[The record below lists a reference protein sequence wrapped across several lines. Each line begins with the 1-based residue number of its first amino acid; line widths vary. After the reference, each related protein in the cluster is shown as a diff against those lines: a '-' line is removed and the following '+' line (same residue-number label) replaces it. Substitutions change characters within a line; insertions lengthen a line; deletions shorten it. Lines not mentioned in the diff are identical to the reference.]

1 MEENQFRGKVETF
14 VSDGQMCQPAASLL
28 HILHRVDDDDVDGG
42 ADDNDGDGDD
52 DNNDDDDDEGANV

>member
-1 MEENQFRGKVETF
+1 MEENQFRGKVV

-28 HILHRVDDDDVDGG
+28 HILYRVDDDDVDGG

-52 DNNDDDDDEGANV
+52 DNNDDDDEGANV

>member
-1 MEENQFRGKVETF
+1 MNGRKP
-14 VSDGQMCQPAASLL
+14 VSWKSRDFCVRRANVSAGSQSAA
-28 HILHRVDDDDVDGG
+28 HFVDDDDVDGG